1 MRDSLSYGIGILFS
15 LTVHGLVLWALVI
28 GWQPMTQQIVIQPQ
42 YIEAKLVQLA
52 PKKKAV
58 NKPKKPA
65 NNAPQKKREK
75 QKRLENEKRKEQAR
89 KERRRKAED
98 DRKEQERLTAEKR
111 ALAEKERLEEAERQR
126 QLIETEFA
134 DAIAAEQSLINAQE
148 DEIAAN
154 SYRQLIQRRL
164 SENWN
169 RPPSARRE
177 METTIRLQL
186 VPTGRIVGVTV
197 LKSSGDTA
205 FDRSVEQ
212 AAFKVDQFIELQS
225 MSPVL
230 FEKKFRQV
238 DVAFSPQDLRL

>member
-1 MRDSLSYGIGILFS
+1 MRDPLSYGIGILFS
-15 LTVHGLVLWALVI
+15 LTVHGLVLWALVV
-28 GWQPMTQQIVIQPQ
+28 GWQPTTDRIVIQPQ
-42 YIEAKLVQLA
+42 YIEAKLVELA
-52 PKKKAV
+52 PKKIV
-58 NKPKKPA
+58 VKKSKKTS
-65 NNAPQKKREK
+65 NNAAQKKREK
-75 QKRLENEKRKEQAR
+75 QKRLESEKRKAQGLKAR
-89 KERRRKAED
+89 KLKAKNK
-98 DRKEQERLTAEKR
+98 RKEQERLETEERAKAEK
-111 ALAEKERLEEAERQR
+111 KRLEEAELQR
-126 QLIETEFA
+126 QLVEAEFA
-134 DAIAAEQSLINAQE
+134 DAIAAEQGLINAQE

-169 RPPSARRE
+169 RPPSARRD

-197 LKSSGDTA
+197 LKSSGDAA

-212 AAFKVDQFIELQS
+212 AAFKVDQFIELQN

>member
-15 LTVHGLVLWALVI
+15 LTVHGMVLWVLVV
-28 GWQPMTQQIVIQPQ
+28 GWQPATERIVIQPQ
-42 YIEAKLVQLA
+42 YIEAKLVELA

-58 NKPKKPA
+58 KKPKNPYD
-65 NNAPQKKREK
+65 NTEQKKREK
-75 QKRLENEKRKEQAR
+75 QNLLEKEKRKAQAL
-89 KERRRKAED
+89 KARRLKAQNK
-98 DRKEQERLTAEKR
+98 RKEQERLAAEERADAEK
-111 ALAEKERLEEAERQR
+111 KRLEEAELQR
-126 QLIETEFA
+126 QLIEAEFA
-134 DAIAAEQSLINAQE
+134 EAIAAEQGLINAQE

-197 LKSSGDTA
+197 LKSSGDAA

-212 AAFKVDQFIELQS
+212 AAFKTDQFVELQN

>member
-28 GWQPMTQQIVIQPQ
+28 GWQPMTQQVVIQPQ

-52 PKKKAV
+52 PKKKV
-58 NKPKKPA
+58 VKNLKKPSS
-65 NNAPQKKREK
+65 NAAQKKREK

-98 DRKEQERLTAEKR
+98 DRKEQERLTAEK
-111 ALAEKERLEEAERQR
+111 KRLEEAERQR

-197 LKSSGDTA
+197 LKSSGDAA

-212 AAFKVDQFIELQS
+212 AAFKAGQFIELQS

>member
-65 NNAPQKKREK
+65 NNATQKKREK

>member
-65 NNAPQKKREK
+65 NNAAQKKREK

-134 DAIAAEQSLINAQE
+134 DAIAAEESLINAQE